1 VRKGILLALLMV
13 SGTAQAAD
21 WRSVGTE
28 KGVEYLVDISDVYV
42 KGPIRRVWVKDVD
55 HRPLSERGELEPG
68 KKLFD
73 LSREF
78 FDCANETVRLET
90 MLSRYNDGTDSK
102 PFTFPPNDKVVVP
115 DTIEFALLKF
125 VCGLRMK

>member
-55 HRPLSERGELEPG
+55 
-68 KKLFD
+68 
-73 LSREF
+73 
-78 FDCANETVRLET
+78 
-90 MLSRYNDGTDSK
+90 
-102 PFTFPPNDKVVVP
+102 PPAA
-115 DTIEFALLKF
+115 IGA
-125 VCGLRMK
+125 RRA